1 MNKILAK
8 QVEGGVDINSDQIIE
23 GTKTFSAPIICD
35 KNESSHHMV
44 NVNGFIY
51 WVNNPDKLDEN
62 GNFRLGV
69 VNSQL
74 SIQHYSDKNWITDS
88 K

>member
-1 MNKILAK
+1 MGKILAK
-8 QVEGGVDINSDQIIE
+8 QITGAVDLDSDQIIE
-23 GTKTFSAPIICD
+23 GKKTFSAPIICQ
-35 KNESSHHMV
+35 KKESSHHMV

-51 WVNNPDKLDEN
+51 WVTDTEKLDLE

-69 VNSQL
+69 VSSQL
-74 SIQHYSDKNWITDS
+74 SIQHYAGGKWVTDS

>member
-1 MNKILAK
+1 MGKILAK
-8 QVEGGVDINSDQIIE
+8 QITGAVDLDSDQIIE
-23 GTKTFSAPIICD
+23 GKKTFSAPIICQ
-35 KNESSHHMV
+35 KHESSHHMV

-51 WVNNPDKLDEN
+51 WAIDPEILEQD
-62 GNFRLGV
+62 GNFRFGV

-74 SIQHYSDKNWITDS
+74 SIQHYAGDKWVTDS